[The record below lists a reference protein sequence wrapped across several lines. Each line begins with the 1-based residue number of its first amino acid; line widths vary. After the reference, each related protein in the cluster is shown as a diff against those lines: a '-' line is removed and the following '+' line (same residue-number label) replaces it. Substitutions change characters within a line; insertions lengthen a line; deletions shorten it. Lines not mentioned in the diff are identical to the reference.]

1 MGNYTNRE
9 GTGYQNRRLG
19 LCVLLG
25 SLECVCYIWQL
36 GAENHPSS
44 FSFQVSLPSPIFL
57 ASCSVILSRP
67 LSPSY
72 LPQVFRY
79 VAPGVL
85 LLVPRGARCTFVLL
99 SGPVWAFGGGH
110 QPKAPGQFYCP
121 AAFQSKKASVRR
133 VFGRGWG
140 GYGRGSGLSVTAAPL
155 LPCPV
160 VSCLSWRRGADK
172 CTCLKSTP
180 PGQMPISPQPSPR
193 FYRNAACA
201 THRCPFTLF

>member
-1 MGNYTNRE
+1 MFCLDLWSVCVIFGSWEQKITHPRFPFKFLSPLRSFLPHVVSFFLAPSLPLIYRRYSGMWPPGCCWWCRE
-9 GTGYQNRRLG
+9 VQGALLSSCQG
-19 LCVLLG
+19 LC
-25 SLECVCYIWQL
+25 
-36 GAENHPSS
+36 
-44 FSFQVSLPSPIFL
+44 
-57 ASCSVILSRP
+57 
-67 LSPSY
+67 
-72 LPQVFRY
+72 
-79 VAPGVL
+79 
-85 LLVPRGARCTFVLL
+85 
-99 SGPVWAFGGGH
+99 GPWGGGH

-180 PGQMPISPQPSPR
+180 PGQMPISPPPSPR

-201 THRCPFTLF
+201 MHRCPFTLF